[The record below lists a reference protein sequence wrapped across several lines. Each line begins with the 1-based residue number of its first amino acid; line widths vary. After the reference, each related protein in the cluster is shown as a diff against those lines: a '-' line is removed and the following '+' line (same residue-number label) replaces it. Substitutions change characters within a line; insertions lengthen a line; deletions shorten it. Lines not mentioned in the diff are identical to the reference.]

1 MSFLIKSTTTST
13 TMLLL
18 CLLLIAAALA
28 DIASAK
34 RRLINT
40 RKVSRGCSAFGHSCF
55 GGHGKRA
62 DEEFFPQTDYDSA
75 VPSSADA
82 GSVDNNMME
91 KPHRATTSVLAP
103 DIVPLLRQW
112 LMSYRRSSG
121 SGFK

>member
-34 RRLINT
+34 
-40 RKVSRGCSAFGHSCF
+40 RGCSAFGHSCF